1 MVADEEDISIS
12 KLIFKVSENL
22 RNKSKLFSLQ
32 FPVPLFILEWV
43 FRFVGREDLI
53 YKLLMPL
60 RIDKNEIKRKYLWK
74 AKYSLTESLKRSLN
88 EENF

>member
-1 MVADEEDISIS
+1 MLDKEDISIS
-12 KLIFKVSENL
+12 ELILKVSEIL
-22 RNKSKLFSLQ
+22 RNKFNFFNSISRTTFH
-32 FPVPLFILEWV
+32 IGMG